1 MPGTPKGLSG
11 FGVPTGGTQDMKY
24 TIRYTEPSST
34 LVNIRTVEA
43 RTKNQAIAKVL
54 PEGEA
59 IIVLPVPAKTRR
71 KTRDFVTSGGYTG
84 TIIEAK
90 PTRYAQASV

>member
-1 MPGTPKGLSG
+1 
-11 FGVPTGGTQDMKY
+11 MKY
-24 TIRYTEPSST
+24 TIRYSEPGST

-59 IIVLPVPAKTRR
+59 IVVIPAPAKAKR
-71 KTRDFVTSGGYTG
+71 KTRDFITSGGFAG
-84 TIIEAK
+84 TITESRA
-90 PTRYAQASV
+90 TQYAGI